1 MGPRARPR
9 APGVLRGFGLGQ
21 GPRVSDLPARRAREP
36 RRLRHRRPGD
46 PGRRGRRRRRR
57 SDGPEDAF
65 DGAPGQG
72 RRRRNGHWRA
82 RSRKPREDK
91 APQQEAEGAGQEAAV
106 PLRSNF
112 SETAFWQPH
121 LLTGADGSAAVEFTV
136 PDSVTS
142 WRVFVHG
149 VTKDLMGGRLEKE
162 ARTVK
167 DLMVRPY
174 LPRFFRE
181 GDTAELRVM
190 VNNAGDTAVFRRGR
204 ARDLRPFD
212 EREPRPGLRPARE
225 GPAAGRS
232 RSKPAAA
239 RRSFSRWPRR
249 PASARSPSR

>member
-1 MGPRARPR
+1 M
-9 APGVLRGFGLGQ
+9 
-21 GPRVSDLPARRAREP
+21 DLASSVEK
-36 RRLRHRRPGD
+36 
-46 PGRRGRRRRRR
+46 
-57 SDGPEDAF
+57 S
-65 DGAPGQG
+65 
-72 RRRRNGHWRA
+72 
-82 RSRKPREDK
+82 REDK
-91 APQQEAEGAGQEAAV
+91 APQEEAEGAGQEAAV

-149 VTKDLMGGRLEKE
+149 VTRDLMGGRLEKE

-190 VNNAGDTAVFRRGR
+190 VNNAGDKPFSGEVALEIFDPSTNENLAPAFGLPEKVPGRPFTRQARRRRPGGFPAGR
-204 ARDLRPFD
+204 AG
-212 EREPRPGLRPARE
+212 PRRH
-225 GPAAGRS
+225 GRLQGDRQGGS
-232 RSKPAAA
+232 LLGRRAPAAA
-239 RRSFSRWPRR
+239 GPSGPDAPHPVPVRDAQGRKAAASSCSRTSGKMTTR
-249 PASARSPSR
+249 PG